1 MSASIHFS
9 PSFSLALPS
18 FPSASLSLLS
28 VFPKIRFKGVLI
40 LLAAKREKKKK
51 KSGTGWSSRLVKAL
65 LDGKKKEREE
75 RRKSLSLLPFNVIRP
90 DFTLSQFSLIEERR

>member
-51 KSGTGWSSRLVKAL
+51 ERDRVVFSLGKSITGRQKERKRR
-65 LDGKKKEREE
+65 KKKI
-75 RRKSLSLLPFNVIRP
+75 VIS
-90 DFTLSQFSLIEERR
+90 FAV